1 MITTILLIVAAVI
14 AVVLIV
20 AACQGNTFHIERSVV
35 IAAPP
40 AEIFPQLNE
49 LRKVNAWSPWLAMD
63 PAAKITY
70 DGPAAGVGGT
80 SAWVGNR
87 NIGEGRQTIVESR
100 PNERVLIKLEFLR
113 PMAGLATADFSLRPQ
128 GGGTTV
134 TWGMDGSKNF
144 VSKIFCLFM
153 NQDKMIGGQFEKGL
167 ATLKTR
173 VESPATA
180 KQS

>member
-1 MITTILLIVAAVI
+1 MITTILLVVAAII

-80 SAWVGNR
+80 SAWVGNH

-113 PMAGLATADFSLRPQ
+113 PMAGLATADFTLHPQ

-180 KQS
+180 K

>member
-1 MITTILLIVAAVI
+1 MITTILLVVAAII
-14 AVVLIV
+14 AAVLLV
-20 AACQGNTFHIERSVV
+20 AACQGDTFHIERSVV
-35 IAAPP
+35 IAAPA

-70 DGPAAGVGGT
+70 EGPAAGVGAT
-80 SAWVGNR
+80 SSWVGNR

-100 PNERVLIKLEFLR
+100 PNERVLIKLEFFR
-113 PMAGLATADFSLRPQ
+113 PMAGLANADFTMRSAA
-128 GGGTTV
+128 GGTSV

-167 ATLKTR
+167 QTLKAT
-173 VESPATA
+173 VERSAPA
-180 KQS
+180 KK

>member
-1 MITTILLIVAAVI
+1 MITTILLVIAAII

-20 AACQGNTFHIERSVV
+20 AAFQGSTFHIERSIV
-35 IAAPP
+35 IAAPA

-70 DGPAAGVGGT
+70 EGPAAGVGVK
-80 SAWVGNR
+80 SSWVGNR

-113 PMAGLATADFSLRPQ
+113 PMAGLANADFTMRPTT
-128 GGGTTV
+128 GGTSV

-144 VSKIFCLFM
+144 ISKIFCLFM

-167 ATLKTR
+167 QTLKTT
-173 VESPATA
+173 VERPATA
-180 KQS
+180 KA